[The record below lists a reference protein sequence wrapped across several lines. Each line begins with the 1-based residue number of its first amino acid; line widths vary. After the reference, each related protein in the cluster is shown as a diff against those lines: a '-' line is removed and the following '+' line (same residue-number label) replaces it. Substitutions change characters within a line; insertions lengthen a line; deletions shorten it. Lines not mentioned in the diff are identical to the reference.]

1 MIRHTPALFRLFTR
15 ALALALTVSL
25 TMAPLHLYA
34 ASTVISSNGEILSL
48 GISKGIVLRLDR
60 PASNV
65 FVADPAVADI
75 QVKSPTII
83 YLVGKTVGS
92 TTLFALDK
100 QDQVIMN
107 SRIEVHADTD
117 GLQSAINQLVP
128 NSGIKVKAIS
138 DSVVLDGSLKSAAEG
153 DDIRQLAARY
163 VPDAK
168 QLVNQ
173 MQLDAPNQINLHVR
187 IAEVSRT
194 VEKQFGINW
203 QNMYNNGTIAF
214 GLMSGGTTT
223 AASTA
228 ISSIAGSN
236 TATGAIIP
244 NLAGTSGAGFNTG
257 GAAIQSGATVNNLY
271 SGFTHGSGSVNG
283 MITALE
289 NQGLINILAE
299 PNLTAVSGQKASFL
313 AGGEFPV
320 PVPQSGTGGSAV
332 VTIDY
337 KQFGVGLTF
346 IGTILNGNRISLHVE
361 PEVSQIDTS
370 TEIQVA
376 GVTVPG
382 LSTRRAETT
391 VELASGQSFAIG
403 GLMQNNTTQN
413 INKFPWLADLPILGP
428 LFRSE
433 AFQRNETE
441 LVIIVTP
448 YIVRPVSNE
457 QMAMPTDGMTTPS
470 DFDMIMNSHMM
481 GSDSTSQPPAQT
493 DPAQPANP
501 ASRPVSQ
508 AIQPV
513 TLPDGR
519 KAAVPLGQVGF
530 EID

>member
-1 MIRHTPALFRLFTR
+1 MSRRAPALFRLFTR
-15 ALALALTVSL
+15 ALALLLAVSL
-25 TMAPLHLYA
+25 TAAPLRVYA
-34 ASTVISSNGEILSL
+34 ASTVISSNGEILSV

-65 FVADPAVADI
+65 FVADPTVADI

-100 QDQVIMN
+100 QDQVLLN
-107 SRIEVHADTD
+107 SRVEVHADTD

-128 NSGIKVKAIS
+128 NSGIRVKSIS
-138 DSVVLDGSLKSAAEG
+138 DSVVLQGSLKSASEG
-153 DDIRQLAARY
+153 DDIKKLAARY
-163 VPDAK
+163 VPDVK

-194 VEKQFGINW
+194 VEKQFGIDW
-203 QNMYNNGTIAF
+203 QNMYNNGSIAF
-214 GLMSGGTTT
+214 GLCPAAPPPPPRPPSPRSPARTRHRLRHSQFGGHQR
-223 AASTA
+223 
-228 ISSIAGSN
+228 GRLQHRRR
-236 TATGAIIP
+236 GVH
-244 NLAGTSGAGFNTG
+244 SGAS
-257 GAAIQSGATVNNLY
+257 QQPLWRL
-271 SGFTHGSGSVNG
+271 THGSKSVNG

-289 NQGLINILAE
+289 NQGLVNMLAE
-299 PNLTAVSGQKASFL
+299 PNLTAISGQKASFL

-346 IGTILNGNRISLHVE
+346 IATILANNRISLHVA

-403 GLMQNNTTQN
+403 GLMQNNTTQH

-428 LFRSE
+428 MFRSE

-470 DFDMIMNSHMM
+470 DFDMIMNSRMM

>member
-1 MIRHTPALFRLFTR
+1 MSRRVPALFRILTR
-15 ALALALTVSL
+15 ALALTLAVSL
-25 TMAPLHLYA
+25 TVAPLRLYA
-34 ASTVISSNGEILSL
+34 ASTVISSNGEILSV
-48 GISKGIVLRLDR
+48 GISKGIVLRLDH

-83 YLVGKTVGS
+83 YLVGKAVGS

-100 QDQVIMN
+100 QDQVLVN
-107 SRIEVHADTD
+107 SRVEVHADTD

-128 NSGIKVKAIS
+128 NSGIRVKSVS
-138 DSVVLDGSLKSAAEG
+138 DSVVLEGSLKSAAEG
-153 DDIRQLAARY
+153 DDIRKLAARY

-168 QLVNQ
+168 QIVNQ
-173 MQLDAPNQINLHVR
+173 MELNAPNQVNLHVR

-194 VEKQFGINW
+194 VEKQFGIDWFSTANT
-203 QNMYNNGTIAF
+203 GIAAF
-214 GLMSGGTTT
+214 GLVTGGT
-223 AASTA
+223 AV
-228 ISSIAGSN
+228 AG
-236 TATGAIIP
+236 ATGSTNVTKIAP
-244 NLAGTSGAGFNTG
+244 FLPGFNSSSTSPQFFNTQGSPLLG
-257 GAAIQSGATVNNLY
+257 GGSVGNLY
-271 SGFTHGSGSVNG
+271 GGVNVGSKSINALV
-283 MITALE
+283 TALE
-289 NQGLINILAE
+289 DEGLVTILAE

-346 IGTILNGNRISLHVE
+346 VATILSGNRISLHVE
-361 PEVSQIDTS
+361 PEVSQIDES
-370 TEIQVA
+370 TAIQVA
-376 GVTVPG
+376 GISVPG

-391 VELASGQSFAIG
+391 VELASGQTLAIG
-403 GLMQNNTTQN
+403 GLMQNNVTQQL
-413 INKFPWLADLPILGP
+413 NKYPWLGDLPILGA
-428 LFRSE
+428 LFRSA
-433 AFQRNETE
+433 AFQRNDSE
-441 LVIIVTP
+441 LVILVTP

-457 QMAMPTDGMTTPS
+457 QMAMPTDGITAPTDLDLYMKGR
-470 DFDMIMNSHMM
+470 MN
-481 GSDSTSQPPAQT
+481 GSDSTSQPAVQA
-493 DPAQPANP
+493 DPAQPATP

-508 AIQPV
+508 STQPV

>member
-1 MIRHTPALFRLFTR
+1 M
-15 ALALALTVSL
+15 
-25 TMAPLHLYA
+25 
-34 ASTVISSNGEILSL
+34 
-48 GISKGIVLRLDR
+48 
-60 PASNV
+60 
-65 FVADPAVADI
+65 
-75 QVKSPTII
+75 
-83 YLVGKTVGS
+83 
-92 TTLFALDK
+92 
-100 QDQVIMN
+100 
-107 SRIEVHADTD
+107 
-117 GLQSAINQLVP
+117 
-128 NSGIKVKAIS
+128 
-138 DSVVLDGSLKSAAEG
+138 
-153 DDIRQLAARY
+153 
-163 VPDAK
+163 
-168 QLVNQ
+168 
-173 MQLDAPNQINLHVR
+173 
-187 IAEVSRT
+187 
-194 VEKQFGINW
+194 
-203 QNMYNNGTIAF
+203 
-214 GLMSGGTTT
+214 
-223 AASTA
+223 
-228 ISSIAGSN
+228 
-236 TATGAIIP
+236 
-244 NLAGTSGAGFNTG
+244 
-257 GAAIQSGATVNNLY
+257 
-271 SGFTHGSGSVNG
+271 
-283 MITALE
+283 
-289 NQGLINILAE
+289 
-299 PNLTAVSGQKASFL
+299 
-313 AGGEFPV
+313 
-320 PVPQSGTGGSAV
+320 
-332 VTIDY
+332 
-337 KQFGVGLTF
+337 GLTF

-481 GSDSTSQPPAQT
+481 GSDSTKQPAAQT

-508 AIQPV
+508 AILPV

>member
-1 MIRHTPALFRLFTR
+1 MIRVPALFRLFTH
-15 ALALALTVSL
+15 ALALILAVSL
-25 TMAPLHLYA
+25 TAAPLRVYA
-34 ASTVISSNGEILSL
+34 APTVISSNGEILSV

-83 YLVGKTVGS
+83 YLVGKAVGS

-100 QDQVIMN
+100 QDQVLLN
-107 SRIEVHADTD
+107 SRVEVHADTD

-128 NSGIKVKAIS
+128 NSGIKVKSVS
-138 DSVVLDGSLKSAAEG
+138 DSVVLEGSLKSASEG
-153 DDIRQLAARY
+153 DDIKQLAARY

-194 VEKQFGINW
+194 VEKQFGIDW
-203 QNMYNNGTIAF
+203 QSAFNNGTIAF
-214 GLMSGGTTT
+214 GLATSGVSTVGTT
-223 AASTA
+223 AATQFLGTT
-228 ISSIAGSN
+228 SSGSVVP
-236 TATGAIIP
+236 TLPGSSGA
-244 NLAGTSGAGFNTG
+244 AGFNTG
-257 GAAIQSGATVNNLY
+257 ATAIQGGGSVNNLFAGHTGER
-271 SGFTHGSGSVNG
+271 SSVSSL
-283 MITALE
+283 ISALE

-391 VELASGQSFAIG
+391 VELASGQTFAIG

-413 INKFPWLADLPILGP
+413 ISKFPWLGDLPILGQ

-441 LVIIVTP
+441 LVILVTP

-457 QMAMPTDGMTTPS
+457 QMAMPTDGMTTPT
-470 DFDMIMNSHMM
+470 DFDMITNSHLM
-481 GSDSTSQPPAQT
+481 GSDYKSQPAQA
-493 DPAQPANP
+493 DPANPANP

-508 AIQPV
+508 STQPV

-519 KAAVPLGQVGF
+519 KAAEPLNQVGF

>member
-1 MIRHTPALFRLFTR
+1 MIRRGPALFRLFTR
-15 ALALALTVSL
+15 ALALILAVSL
-25 TMAPLHLYA
+25 TAAPLRLYA
-34 ASTVISSNGEILSL
+34 APTVISSNGEILSV

-100 QDQVIMN
+100 QDQVLLN
-107 SRIEVHADTD
+107 SRVEVHADTD

-128 NSGIKVKAIS
+128 NSGIRVKSVS
-138 DSVVLDGSLKSAAEG
+138 DSVVLQGSLKSASEG
-153 DDIRQLAARY
+153 DDIKKLAARY

-168 QLVNQ
+168 QLVND
-173 MQLDAPNQINLHVR
+173 MQLNAPNQVNLQVR
-187 IAEVSRT
+187 VAEVNRNAL
-194 VEKQFGINW
+194 KQLGVTW
-203 QNMYNNGTIAF
+203 TA
-214 GLMSGGTTT
+214 SGKIITGSPTYTPSLTSTSPTTLGTT
-223 AASTA
+223 
-228 ISSIAGSN
+228 AG
-236 TATGAIIP
+236 
-244 NLAGTSGAGFNTG
+244 NLLSLGYLSGPLGSAN
-257 GAAIQSGATVNNLY
+257 INATVN
-271 SGFTHGSGSVNG
+271 
-283 MITALE
+283 ALE
-289 NQGLINILAE
+289 TQGLVNILAE

-320 PVPQSGTGGSAV
+320 PVQQSGTGGAAV

-346 IGTILNGNRISLHVE
+346 LATILSGNRISLHVE
-361 PEVSQIDTS
+361 PEVSQIDNS
-370 TEIQVA
+370 TAITVA
-376 GVTVPG
+376 GVSVPG

-391 VELASGQSFAIG
+391 VELASGQSFAIA

-413 INKFPWLADLPILGP
+413 ISKFPWLGDLPVLGP

-433 AFQRNETE
+433 AFQRNESE

-448 YIVRPVSNE
+448 YVVRPVSNE
-457 QMAMPTDGMTTPS
+457 QMAMPTDGMTTPN
-470 DFDMIMNSHMM
+470 DFDMIMRDRMN
-481 GSDSTSQPPAQT
+481 GSDSTSQPAVQA
-493 DPAQPANP
+493 DPAQPAVP
-501 ASRPVSQ
+501 SSQPVSQ
-508 AIQPV
+508 SAQPV